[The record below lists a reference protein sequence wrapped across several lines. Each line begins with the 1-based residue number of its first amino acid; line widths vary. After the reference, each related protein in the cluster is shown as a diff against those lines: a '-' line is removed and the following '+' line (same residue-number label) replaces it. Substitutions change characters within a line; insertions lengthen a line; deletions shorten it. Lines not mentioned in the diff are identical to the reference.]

1 MIEEEMPDSH
11 RALQLAKQ
19 GRLSIK
25 EAIEAIVAG
34 QLTVPVA
41 DLPVTER
48 GKLTG
53 WSPASVSKDDGSE
66 WLVAF
71 TLPEL
76 ADAFC
81 EQESGFPVKVD
92 VDAAW
97 VLETLP
103 PQYGIVFN
111 LNSDLSLE
119 WTAQSVAKYRR
130 DVLGIASTKSL
141 LQ

>member
-1 MIEEEMPDSH
+1 MIDEEIPDSH

-25 EAIEAIVAG
+25 EAIDEIVAG

-41 DLPVTER
+41 EMPIIEQ

-53 WSPASVSKDDGSE
+53 WSPATVSKDDGSE
-66 WLVAF
+66 WLVVF

-76 ADAFC
+76 ADAFS
-81 EQESGFPVKVD
+81 EQESEFQVNVD
-92 VDAAW
+92 VDAKW

-111 LNSDLSLE
+111 LNSELSLE
-119 WTAQSVAKYRR
+119 WTAQSVGKYWS
-130 DVLGIASTKSL
+130 DVLGLTGNKGL

>member
-1 MIEEEMPDSH
+1 MIDEEMPDSH

-25 EAIEAIVAG
+25 EAIDEIVAG

-41 DLPVTER
+41 DMPITEL

-53 WSPASVSKDDGSE
+53 WSPATVSKDDGSE
-66 WLVAF
+66 WLVVF

-81 EQESGFPVKVD
+81 DQETEFPVRVD

-111 LNSDLSLE
+111 LHSDLTLE
-119 WTAQSVAKYRR
+119 WTAQSVAKYRH
-130 DVLGIASTKSL
+130 DVLGITGNKSR

>member
-1 MIEEEMPDSH
+1 MNDEEVPDSH
-11 RALQLAKQ
+11 RALQLAKL

-25 EAIEAIVAG
+25 EAIDEIVAG

-41 DLPVTER
+41 ELPITER

-53 WSPASVSKDDGSE
+53 WSPATVSKDDGSE
-66 WLVAF
+66 WLVVF

-81 EQESGFPVKVD
+81 EQENEFPVRVD
-92 VDAAW
+92 VDARW

-103 PQYGIVFN
+103 PQYGIAFN
-111 LNSDLSLE
+111 LDSDLSLE
-119 WTAQSVAKYRR
+119 WPAQSVAKYRR
-130 DVLGIASTKSL
+130 DVLGITGSKRL

>member
-1 MIEEEMPDSH
+1 MTDEDTPDSH
-11 RALQLAKQ
+11 RALELAKQ
-19 GRLSIK
+19 GRLTIK
-25 EAIEAIVAG
+25 EAIDEIVAG

-41 DLPVTER
+41 DLPITEH

-53 WSPASVSKDDGSE
+53 WSPALVSKDDGTE

-76 ADAFC
+76 ADEFC
-81 EQESGFPVKVD
+81 EQESEFPVKVE

-97 VLETLP
+97 ILETLP

-111 LNSDLSLE
+111 PNSDLSLE
-119 WTAQSVAKYRR
+119 WTARSVVKYRQE
-130 DVLGIASTKSL
+130 VLGITRSKSQ